1 MSGVI
6 IRNADKDMTES
17 IREQRVSAYSAH
29 TGSIPG
35 PHWEALK
42 KAISSDADRQPGVE
56 LIVAEADGKL
66 AGSVALFPAKTDAYE
81 GYLEELDYPE
91 IRMLAVAPE
100 FQGKGI
106 AKALISECIRRAK
119 EQGFRKIG
127 LHTGDFMKNAMKL
140 YEGFGFKRLP
150 QYDFEP
156 AGDGIIVR
164 AYALEIE

>member
-1 MSGVI
+1 MRTRRWQRAFASSVFPP
-6 IRNADKDMTES
+6 IRP
-17 IREQRVSAYSAH
+17 ISAAFQ
-29 TGSIPG
+29 
-35 PHWEALK
+35 
-42 KAISSDADRQPGVE
+42 DRIGKPGVE
-56 LIVAEADGKL
+56 LIIAELDGNL
-66 AGSVALFPAKTDAYE
+66 AGSVALFPARTDAYE
-81 GYLEELDYPE
+81 GFVEEMDYPE

-119 EQGFRKIG
+119 EQGFHKIG

-164 AYALEIE
+164 AYILEIE

>member
-6 IRNADKDMTES
+6 IRNADKDMAES
-17 IREQRVSAYSAH
+17 IRGQRVSAYSAH

-35 PHWEALK
+35 THWEALK
-42 KAISSDADRQPGVE
+42 KAISSDADQQPGVE
-56 LIVAEADGKL
+56 LIIAEEDGKL
-66 AGSVALFPAKTDAYE
+66 AGSVALFPARTDAYE
-81 GYLEELDYPE
+81 GYVEELDYPE

-106 AKALISECIRRAK
+106 AKALITECIRRAK
-119 EQGFRKIG
+119 EQGFHRIG

-140 YEGFGFKRLP
+140 YEGFGFTRLP

-164 AYALEIE
+164 AYVLEID